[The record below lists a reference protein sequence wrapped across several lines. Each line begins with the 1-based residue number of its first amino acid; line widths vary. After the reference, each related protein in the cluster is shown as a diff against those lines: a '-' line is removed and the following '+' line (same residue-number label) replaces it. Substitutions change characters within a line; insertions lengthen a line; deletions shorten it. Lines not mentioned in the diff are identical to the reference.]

1 MEIYNLNLSIDYC
14 ESWGTWEVAREIYAN
29 AKDADSDFRVESP
42 NKDTLIISTKTVP
55 EFESLLII
63 GAGSKRNCRETIGQF
78 GEGIKIAALA
88 ATRSLGSSLVLRLP
102 DSTVRFEFRSI
113 GGHSVLH
120 AIKED
125 ADTQDGYSCTLIMS
139 GAGSVLENRTR
150 KTQKAEVI
158 RKSELGGT
166 FIFSKGMWI
175 CENPNDNVLF
185 SYNLPDISLNRD
197 RSHADPFSIRWE
209 VGKMLMGNM
218 SDWVAEEMLQ
228 NPNSFES
235 RDCYLESF
243 ANEKAIQC
251 LESAFR
257 KLYGPS
263 AVIATDSDI
272 REKVRAKNMIP
283 VNVGDSVFKVLKD
296 VIPLDIHIIGK
307 SDLLEESFPKYDRDL
322 FARLAGYIGMDIP
335 EIHFFRDQANVP
347 LGQFIEPNHV
357 WINETMLCRSNDF
370 ELIRTFLH
378 EMAHFHSFGRDATRQ
393 FESSL
398 DLIATKLAVKLI
410 QQEEK
415 Q

>member
-1 MEIYNLNLSIDYC
+1 MEVYNLNLSIDYC

-29 AKDADSDFRVESP
+29 AKDADPDFRVESP

-63 GAGSKRNCRETIGQF
+63 GAGSKRNSRETIGQF

-88 ATRSLGSSLVLRLP
+88 ATRTLGSSLVLRLP
-102 DSTVRFEFRSI
+102 DSTIRFEFRPI

-125 ADTQDGYSCTLIMS
+125 APPQDGYSCTLIMP
-139 GAGSVLENRTR
+139 GAGSVLENRVR
-150 KTQKAEVI
+150 KTQKAEII
-158 RKSELGGT
+158 RKSELGGA
-166 FIFSKGMWI
+166 FIFSKGIWI
-175 CENPNDNVLF
+175 CENPHDNVLF

-209 VGKMLMGNM
+209 VGKTLMGNM
-218 SDWVAEEMLQ
+218 CDWVAEEMLL
-228 NPNSFES
+228 NPHSFES
-235 RDCYLESF
+235 RDSYIGSF

-257 KLYGPS
+257 RLYGPN
-263 AVIATDSDI
+263 AVIATDID
-272 REKVRAKNMIP
+272 REKVRAKNKIP
-283 VNVGDSVFKVLKD
+283 VNVGDAVFKVLKD

-307 SDLLEESFPKYDRDL
+307 RDLLEESFPEYDRDL

-335 EIHFFRDQANVP
+335 EIHFFKDQANAP

-357 WINETMLCRSNDF
+357 WINETMLCPSNEF

-378 EMAHFHSFGRDATRQ
+378 EMAHFHSLGDDATRQ
-393 FESSL
+393 FEASL
-398 DLIATKLAVKLI
+398 DLIATKLAVKLL

-415 Q
+415 R